1 MPIMQQSPAS
11 LLFPGYR
18 RRVLSLLLLHPEEA
32 LHGREVARRTG
43 LAAGTITRELQ
54 RLAEAGFLES
64 ERRGNQVLYRA
75 NRALPIFEELASIL
89 RKTTGAAEVLAE
101 ALSTL
106 GGSVAVAFVYGSMA
120 RGRETAGSDVDV
132 MVIGEASFRE
142 VSLALQPA
150 QASIGREINPKVFRT
165 REWRE
170 RVSGRDPFVAD
181 VLGKPKIFVVGSEDE
196 LEKLGGNEP
205 RRSGAVA
212 RDDRPAAGRGATPAR
227 RRKRA
232 RR

>member
-18 RRVLSLLLLHPEEA
+18 RRVLALLLLHPEQA

-54 RLAEAGFLES
+54 RLADAGFLES

-75 NRALPIFEELASIL
+75 NRASPIFEELASIL

-106 GGSVAVAFVYGSMA
+106 GGSVSVAFVYGSMA

-132 MVIGEASFRE
+132 MAIGEASFRE
-142 VSLALQPA
+142 VSLALEPA
-150 QASIGREINPKVFRT
+150 QAAVGREINPKVFRT

-170 RVSGRDPFVAD
+170 RVSGRDPFVTD

-196 LEKLGGNEP
+196 LEQLGGNEP

-212 RDDRPAAGRGATPAR
+212 RDDRPPAGRGAPSAR
-227 RRKRA
+227 RRKRQ
-232 RR
+232 RS

>member
-1 MPIMQQSPAS
+1 MQHSLAS

-18 RRVLSLLLLHPEEA
+18 RRVLALLLLHPEQA

-54 RLAEAGFLES
+54 RLADAGFLES

-75 NRALPIFEELASIL
+75 NRASPIFEELASIL

-106 GGSVAVAFVYGSMA
+106 GGSVSVAFVYGSMA

-132 MVIGEASFRE
+132 MAIGEASFRE
-142 VSLALQPA
+142 VSLALEPA
-150 QASIGREINPKVFRT
+150 QAAVGREINPKVFRT

-170 RVSGRDPFVAD
+170 RV
-181 VLGKPKIFVVGSEDE
+181 
-196 LEKLGGNEP
+196 
-205 RRSGAVA
+205 
-212 RDDRPAAGRGATPAR
+212 
-227 RRKRA
+227 
-232 RR
+232 